1 MSVNYVLNEG
11 SVSHPAKRYGGSRK
25 VSRRGISSDLTM
37 GEIALLLSILG
48 IRDKETV
55 FFPDGNASMAYV
67 HGDISLRTCKRVSYR
82 REIKNV

>member
-1 MSVNYVLNEG
+1 MVNYVLNEG

-55 FFPDGNASMAYV
+55 FFPDRNAYL

>member
-1 MSVNYVLNEG
+1 MSVKYYVLNEG
-11 SVSHPAKRYGGSRK
+11 STSRPAKRYGGSRK
-25 VSRRGISSDLTM
+25 VSKKGISSELTM

-67 HGDISLRTCKRVSYR
+67 HGYISLRTCKRVSYR
-82 REIKNV
+82 RFL